1 MHLPAL
7 DSEARRSRLHCFQL
21 SSLDDKKDRR
31 KLFELSLCLDQDLM
45 LYQALQDRVDP
56 IQECS
61 VSSLALSRVPPV
73 SVPHQP
79 KPSSTAQGTNE
90 TKSIA
95 HRPTAGAFVA
105 PNPRNIIAHSPSN
118 FEPISA
124 ASPATST
131 AASRPPSSLS
141 NLGVRKRQT
150 EDGEIREV
158 DPSEAKRALV
168 EVVDVV
174 NVADVRPTADAAA
187 LGPSIASPPTPV
199 TSPNPSVASPNLSFA
214 SPSIATS
221 SPSLSGVGSSA
232 ASPNF
237 ATASP
242 VISPAISAASPYAY
256 PQALGPPRAL
266 AATVSRLILT
276 FSHAP
281 LQTTSSQ
288 PTLPSSQPKR
298 RRQTAQTDL
307 PPCTGSFITPRSQIG
322 QPRAAPVEPGPSL
335 PPGRKAT
342 TPVPIVAHIRKSN
355 SAGRP
360 KRANGREMSEQEV
373 QEVLAGDHYPSGGL
387 QDEHRRLFGATG
399 SRKDGD
405 KRPRYSSAPSA
416 PLPPSVPDSGLRS
429 ESKSTVPKPRTRAPR
444 PREPRPAI
452 PKRSPVAPP
461 VSRLPMMMTSP
472 IRATGVSSS
481 SLPPSFS
488 PLRRLLKNAGVKS
501 IEEVLNKGG
510 VMGLK
515 DEMKREDKRERE
527 VVDLTSDADEED
539 APVSGHTARTPPRT
553 SRPID

>member
-1 MHLPAL
+1 MLVVQSA
-7 DSEARRSRLHCFQL
+7 
-21 SSLDDKKDRR
+21 
-31 KLFELSLCLDQDLM
+31 DQGTTGQSHNTSKAQR
-45 LYQALQDRVDP
+45 QALP
-56 IQECS
+56 TS
-61 VSSLALSRVPPV
+61 FPLTSS
-73 SVPHQP
+73 
-79 KPSSTAQGTNE
+79 TNE

-95 HRPTAGAFVA
+95 PRPTASAFVV
-105 PNPRNIIAHSPSN
+105 PNPRNIVARSPSN
-118 FEPISA
+118 SVPVPA
-124 ASPATST
+124 PSPATPT
-131 AASRPPSSLS
+131 ATSHPPSLLS
-141 NLGVRKRQT
+141 NLGVRKRET
-150 EDGEIREV
+150 EYGEIVEV
-158 DPSEAKRALV
+158 DSSEAKRALV
-168 EVVDVV
+168 EVVDV
-174 NVADVRPTADAAA
+174 RPAADAAPP
-187 LGPSIASPPTPV
+187 GSSVASLPTSA
-199 TSPNPSVASPNLSFA
+199 TSPDPSVASPNLSFA
-214 SPSIATS
+214 SPRMATS
-221 SPSLSGVGSSA
+221 SPSLSGIGSSA

-237 ATASP
+237 ARA
-242 VISPAISAASPYAY
+242 SPAISPTSPYGY
-256 PQALGPPRAL
+256 PQALGPPRTL
-266 AATVSRLILT
+266 VATVSRPILT
-276 FSHAP
+276 FSHPP

-298 RRQTAQTDL
+298 RHQTAQTDL

-335 PPGRKAT
+335 PPGRRAT
-342 TPVPIVAHIRKSN
+342 TPVPTAAHIRKSN

-360 KRANGREMSEQEV
+360 KRTNGREMSEQEV

-405 KRPRYSSAPSA
+405 KGPRYSSAPSA
-416 PLPPSVPDSGLRS
+416 PLPPSAPDSGPPL
-429 ESKSTVPKPRTRAPR
+429 ESTSTVPKPRTRAPQ

-472 IRATGVSSS
+472 IRATGVSSG

-527 VVDLTSDADEED
+527 VVDLISDADED
-539 APVSGHTARTPPRT
+539 DGPVSGRTARTPPRM